1 MATKFSAENFGKT
14 MKDIAKRT
22 GEAVEELTDASVKQ
36 LFTDVIEETPVGRPE
51 TWKRRPPP
59 GYVPGKAR
67 ANWMPSVGAPDT
79 SVTESRQS
87 SVSRLGQLSGI
98 SGNLVYLT
106 NSVPYIYR
114 LEVDGWSRLQAPNGW
129 VERNVRSFEN
139 KLEKQARNIT
149 RR

>member
-1 MATKFSAENFGKT
+1 MATKFSAENFGAT
-14 MKDIAKRT
+14 MKKIAERT
-22 GEAVEELTDASVKQ
+22 GEAVEDLAEASVKQ
-36 LFTDVIEETPVGRPE
+36 LFTDVIEDTPVGRPE

-59 GYVPGKAR
+59 GYVPGKAK

-106 NSVPYIYR
+106 NSVPYIYE
-114 LEVDGWSRLQAPNGW
+114 LEKGSSYLQQPNGW

-139 KLEKQARNIT
+139 KLEKQARNLI